1 MNLQPYITSSTKVSC
16 DGDVAGSCHPQ
27 VYFEL
32 SINGHVTCP
41 YCSRKF
47 IHES

>member
-1 MNLQPYITSSTKVSC
+1 MELEPHITCHSRVSC
-16 DGDVAGSCHPQ
+16 DGDVANSRHPR
-27 VYFEL
+27 VYLEL

-47 IHES
+47 IHKV